1 MANRPDLYKKT
12 RLGTVSEDTSEN
24 DGRRGPTPP
33 SPWIKRF
40 APLVSAGGA
49 VLDLACGGG
58 RHARLFLE
66 RGHPVTALDVDLS
79 RLGALAGAPG
89 LETIEADLEQGDA
102 WPLGERRFA
111 AVVVTSYLW
120 RPLFP
125 HIVAAVG
132 AGGVLLYETFSQGN
146 ERFNRP
152 RNPDFLLEEGEL
164 IEVVRG
170 ELSVVAYEHGEIAE
184 TRRGVVQRLCAV
196 RDGPVPIPPAIHD

>member
-1 MANRPDLYKKT
+1 MANRLDLYKKT
-12 RLGTVSEDTSEN
+12 RPGTVSEDTGG
-24 DGRRGPTPP
+24 DGEHRGSTPP

-40 APLVSAGGA
+40 APLVSTGGE
-49 VLDLACGGG
+49 VLDLACGAG
-58 RHARLFLE
+58 RHTRLFLE

-79 RLGALAGAPG
+79 RLGELAGAPG
-89 LETIEADLEQGDA
+89 LETIDADLEEGDP
-102 WPLGERRFA
+102 WPLGGRRFA

-125 HIVAAVG
+125 HIIAAVG
-132 AGGVLLYETFSQGN
+132 NGGVLLYETFARGN

-184 TRRGVVQRLCAV
+184 TRRGVVQRVCAV
-196 RDGPVPIPPAIHD
+196 RNGPVPIPPAI